1 MGESTV
7 AINWQPGDLCL
18 WDNRN
23 WWHSVTPTELYYQ
36 PEDGVQGSRDAE
48 KGTQP
53 WRRRLMMRMSI
64 PGSTSCG
71 AEPQETPGPLG

>member
-1 MGESTV
+1 VGESTV

-48 KGTQP
+48 EGTQP
-53 WRRRLMMRMSI
+53 WRRRLMMRTAIEVSWAM
-64 PGSTSCG
+64 P
-71 AEPQETPGPLG
+71 PV